1 MYHEEEAR
9 KSPSP
14 VPHSSLHTLFPP
26 SMAPRPACSE
36 LPRYRVMI
44 SAVYK
49 ELIQSDSTESPGV
62 LPLLWATID
71 DKVVACNGC
80 LSLPGFVLCSPRS
93 ERNAPLQ
100 QLTPASTCCFCLLP
114 AAGKQGKGKRER
126 KVSGPYHFVNRF
138 SLFLAPGLKAAS
150 KTGRS
155 RIGGSYAVGVA
166 PKFPRASISSI
177 EEYTIHCNA
186 ATTDAFVSYPPT
198 VCIQQDSLLTF
209 PTLYS
214 YMQAEIRGAYCWYEH
229 DQLSIQLTSNG
240 IAG

>member
-1 MYHEEEAR
+1 MYHKKEAR

-14 VPHSSLHTLFPP
+14 VPHSSLHTLFPS
-26 SMAPRPACSE
+26 SMAPRSACSE

-62 LPLLWATID
+62 LPLLWATRD

-80 LSLPGFVLCSPRS
+80 LSLPGFVLCCLRS

-114 AAGKQGKGKRER
+114 AAGRQGKGRGKR

-150 KTGRS
+150 KIGRS
-155 RIGGSYAVGVA
+155 RIGGSYAVSVA
-166 PKFPRASISSI
+166 PRFPRASIFSTYG
-177 EEYTIHCNA
+177 EQYTTHCNA

-198 VCIQQDSLLTF
+198 MCTCIRQDSLLIL
-209 PTLYS
+209 PTLSS
-214 YMQAEIRGAYCWYEH
+214 YMQVEIRGAYCWYF
-229 DQLSIQLTSNG
+229 TSMANSQYS
-240 IAG
+240 

>member
-14 VPHSSLHTLFPP
+14 VPHSSLHTL
-26 SMAPRPACSE
+26 
-36 LPRYRVMI
+36 VMI

-62 LPLLWATID
+62 LPLLWATSD

-80 LSLPGFVLCSPRS
+80 FSLPGFVLCRPRS

-100 QLTPASTCCFCLLP
+100 QLTPASTCCFL
-114 AAGKQGKGKRER
+114 
-126 KVSGPYHFVNRF
+126 SGPYHFVNRF

-166 PKFPRASISSI
+166 PKFSRASVFSM
-177 EEYTIHCNA
+177 EEYTTHCNA
-186 ATTDAFVSYPPT
+186 ATTDAIVSYPPT
-198 VCIQQDSLLTF
+198 ACIQQDLLLAF
-209 PTLYS
+209 PTSYS
-214 YMQAEIRGAYCWYEH
+214 YEYMQAEIRGAYCWYEH
-229 DQLSIQLTSNG
+229 CQFSIQLTWYSRVG
-240 IAG
+240 IY